1 MFANLCAALKAVRVK
16 DLMGLPWVQV
26 FLFYFIFCFERKRN
40 VRAERK
46 RNVRAWAQA
55 RKGRG
60 MCVLKGRGMCVLGPC
75 LRPDILIFYFIL
87 F

>member
-40 VRAERK
+40 VRA
-46 RNVRAWAQA
+46 WAQA
-55 RKGRG
+55 RNARAMCVLKGRG
-60 MCVLKGRGMCVLGPC
+60 MCVLKARAMCVLGPC

>member
-40 VRAERK
+40 VRA
-46 RNVRAWAQA
+46 WAQA

-75 LRPDILIFYFIL
+75 LRPDILIFYFVL